1 MGRPPLRPVWNPG
14 GESVGD
20 PHFSSMTHTHD
31 DPSESWIDE
40 TLRTWFAIAP
50 VDGSFVGLHQ
60 HDQALPDLSPQGVAD
75 ARAELQRAVA
85 RRPARTPD
93 ENSLRALDEELMADA
108 LAIRLWEYET
118 RWLLG
123 NPSVHAGEAVF
134 SLMSLLLPQHGG
146 GEFERLEALHARLTA
161 LPTFLDQATQQ
172 LDRAP
177 LAWTERAVRECRGAH
192 AFLSHGLAHVPLDN
206 VEAVSGA
213 VSAIETFEDV
223 LTNTLSNRTTDR
235 IGCGAEGLALLIERG
250 HRLDRSAEEIAAYA
264 REEMAR
270 TQGWVREHARH
281 VGLQRFDDLP
291 RALGQFH
298 PESDDY
304 YDAFGAVWRGMKALA
319 GARNLLTWPD
329 FPIRYAPRPEWS
341 RAAAPDLYFLCYRSP
356 AAYHRPDVHTYM
368 VPALPDPETEDLQAF
383 LAANNDSV
391 IKLNHVVHHGGIG
404 HHVQNWHAF
413 RSPLRIGRVAAVDCS
428 SRVAMFS
435 SGTMAEGWACY
446 ATDLMAEAGGLT
458 ELEQFA
464 EHAGRIRMC
473 ARAIVDVGIHL
484 GDMDLEQAA
493 AFYVEHAGMSAAA
506 AWGEAVKNSMFP
518 GAALMYLIGTDLIH
532 ELRAELIAIQGDDF
546 DLCTFHDAFLS
557 WGSIPVAVIGREMR
571 RLARA
576 GLPLGAHGTVSMKPP
591 DEGACP

>member
-1 MGRPPLRPVWNPG
+1 MIDR
-14 GESVGD
+14 
-20 PHFSSMTHTHD
+20 HD
-31 DPSESWIDE
+31 DLYEDPSESWVDE

-50 VDGSFVGLHQ
+50 VDGTFVGLHQ
-60 HDQALPDLSPQGVAD
+60 HDKALPDLSPQGVAD
-75 ARAELQRAVA
+75 ARAQLQGAAA

-93 ENSLRALDEELMADA
+93 ENPLHVLDEELMADA

-118 RWLLG
+118 RWMLG
-123 NPSVHAGEAVF
+123 NPSVHTGEAVF

-146 GEFERLEALHARLTA
+146 GESERLEALHARLTA
-161 LPTFLDQATQQ
+161 LPTFLGQATQQ

-177 LAWTERAVRECRGAH
+177 LAWTERAVRECMGAQ
-192 AFLSHGLAHVPLDN
+192 AFLSQGLAHVPLDN
-206 VEAVSGA
+206 VESVSGA
-213 VSAIETFEDV
+213 LSAIETFKDV
-223 LTNTLSNRTTDR
+223 LTNTLSTRTTDR

-250 HRLDRSAEEIAAYA
+250 HRLDRSAEEIVAYA

-270 TQGWVREHARH
+270 TQAWVREHARH
-281 VGLQRFDDLP
+281 AGLQRSDDLP

-298 PESDDY
+298 PEPDGY
-304 YDAFGAVWRGMKALA
+304 YDAFGDVWRDMKALSE
-319 GARNLLTWPD
+319 ARDLLTWPD
-329 FPIRYAPRPEWS
+329 VPIRYAPRPAWS
-341 RAAAPDLYFLCYRSP
+341 RAAAPDLYFLFYRSP

-368 VPALPDPETEDLQAF
+368 VPPLPDPETEDLEVF

-413 RSPLRIGRVAAVDCS
+413 RSPLRMGRVAAVDCS

-484 GDMDLEQAA
+484 GDMDLQQAA

-506 AWGEAVKNSMFP
+506 ARGEAVKNSMFP
-518 GAALMYLIGTDLIH
+518 GAALMYLLGTDLIH
-532 ELRAELIAIQGDDF
+532 ELRAELMVIQGDDF

-576 GLPLGAHGTVSMKPP
+576 GLPLGAHDTVPMQPP
-591 DEGACP
+591 DEGAHR